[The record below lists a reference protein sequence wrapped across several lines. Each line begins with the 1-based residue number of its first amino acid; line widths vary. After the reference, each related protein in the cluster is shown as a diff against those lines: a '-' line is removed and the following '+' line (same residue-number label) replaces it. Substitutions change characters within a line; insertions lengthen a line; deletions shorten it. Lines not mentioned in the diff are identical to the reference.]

1 MKKNKE
7 GTLGHI
13 PGGDTFRLCGGYRKI
28 HFSITEMGLAFMLFG
43 PKTV

>member
-13 PGGDTFRLCGGYRKI
+13 PGGDPFRLCGGYRK
-28 HFSITEMGLAFMLFG
+28 SIF
-43 PKTV
+43 P